1 MADKRCFNR
10 QRCRIYAV
18 LLRDSSLNR
27 VVAKPMFQ
35 LVLPAGLFQLRAR
48 RPSCAPLLQ
57 LPNRR
62 STEQEARTKTSA
74 YTPVKFQS
82 IIVLSGGISPRPP
95 ETPYGV
101 PDESRRVAK
110 PMLQWVSPAGSSQ
123 LRARR
128 PSSAPSAQLPN
139 RRSTVV

>member
-18 LLRDSSLNR
+18 LRRDSSLNR
-27 VVAKPMFQ
+27 VAAKPMFQ

-48 RPSCAPLLQ
+48 RPSLAPLLQ

-62 STEQEARTKTSA
+62 STEQKSRAKTSA
-74 YTPVKFQS
+74 YTPVKFKS
-82 IIVLSGGISPRPP
+82 IIVLSGGSAPRPP

-101 PDESRRVAK
+101 PDPSRRAAK
-110 PMLQWVSPAGSSQ
+110 PKPQWVPPAGLFQVRARTPALAPALQWPK
-123 LRARR
+123 RR
-128 PSSAPSAQLPN
+128 
-139 RRSTVV
+139 RTVV